1 MRRFRKQFYI
11 RLWAKQI
18 TRLRHRDGVFS
29 DFEGMYK
36 LGEPFNKTPQHNRT
50 CQTNLPLTM
59 APVQKKRAFD
69 PEMSDRMDS
78 IKRKKI
84 SLEGPAKPHVF
95 CTGASPS
102 VTAKEDKGEGR
113 IGCDNPPVAFRHD
126 ITNCTGIDDTE
137 EYLKLKNG
145 QKHCEV
151 LQIFYT
157 VS

>member
-1 MRRFRKQFYI
+1 M
-11 RLWAKQI
+11 
-18 TRLRHRDGVFS
+18 FS